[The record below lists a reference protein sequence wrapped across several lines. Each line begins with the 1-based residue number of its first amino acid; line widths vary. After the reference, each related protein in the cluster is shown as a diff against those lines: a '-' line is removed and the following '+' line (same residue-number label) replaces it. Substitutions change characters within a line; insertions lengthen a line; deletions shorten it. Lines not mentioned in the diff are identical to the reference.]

1 VLEKVL
7 FSSCVERHRFVFY
20 EAGLLGIDN
29 YNQLNHRNTD
39 TKMQKFI
46 RITFILLLLAAAQLS
61 AAERKLIEMCG
72 EGYLETVDG
81 YRVLHV
87 KGSPEQMGIQHG
99 TLLKAIIKS
108 NVDFLFSHV
117 LDNDV
122 QIGENT
128 IPRSMI
134 ASQLIGQFQ
143 YRIPDDYMTEMKAIA
158 RAAELPEWKIV
169 GANLIPELF
178 HCSGFALLKDA
189 TAGKKLYHGRVLDY
203 GIDWKLQECAVL
215 IIAEPEGKIPFVNV
229 SYAGF
234 IGSVTGMN
242 LRQVSIGEMGGKGV
256 GQWDGMP
263 MSFLVRKVLDGA
275 ETLDEAVAVFTEN
288 KRTCEYYYVIADAK
302 ADSAVGLRCVPEA
315 VDIVKPGQFYDL
327 LPNPVKNTVL
337 LSAGDRYLELS
348 KRTAEQ
354 FGSFTEQ
361 LAIRLMD
368 YPVATKNANLHN
380 VLMIPEDARLYV
392 ANADPNGQ
400 GAWQQR
406 YHHFDIKKLMLS
418 KPENK

>member
-1 VLEKVL
+1 
-7 FSSCVERHRFVFY
+7 
-20 EAGLLGIDN
+20 
-29 YNQLNHRNTD
+29 
-39 TKMQKFI
+39 MQKFI

-158 RAAELPEWKIV
+158 RAAELPEWKII

-178 HCSGFALLKDA
+178 HCSGFALLKDV

-215 IIAEPEGKIPFVNV
+215 IIAEPDGKIPFVNV

-234 IGSVTGMN
+234 VGSVTGMN
-242 LRQVSIGEMGGKGV
+242 QEQISIGEMGGGGV
-256 GQWDGMP
+256 GQWDGVP
-263 MSFLVRKVLDGA
+263 MSFLLRSVLDQA
-275 ETLDEAVAVFTEN
+275 KTLKQAISIFTDN

-302 ADSAVGLRCVPEA
+302 ADDAVGLRCVPEA
-315 VDIVKPGQFYDL
+315 VDIINSGQFYKL

-337 LSAGDRYLELS
+337 MSAGDRYQELS
-348 KRTAEQ
+348 KRAAEQ
-354 FGSFTEQ
+354 AGTFTEET
-361 LAIRLMD
+361 AIRLMD
-368 YPVATKNANLHN
+368 YPVAMKNANLHN
-380 VLMIPEDARLYV
+380 VLMIPEDFELYV

-400 GAWQQR
+400 GAWMQK
-406 YHHFDIKKLMLS
+406 YYHFDIKELMRS
-418 KPENK
+418 KPEKN